1 MNVKLGIWNANFKN
15 DTFCTLLLVSALLWL
30 AHVQKM
36 INYTVGFWYRHSAL
50 DGPART
56 EAASFVINNEGYI
69 CCGYKGGSS
78 PTKLKGFMGN
88 IHLLRAAMV
97 IGHNVPICQLKQVT
111 EVQLL
116 VLP

>member
-1 MNVKLGIWNANFKN
+1 MNVSIWNATSKTILFVLFACIG
-15 DTFCTLLLVSALLWL
+15 TSLVSSCTEDDE
-30 AHVQKM
+30 
-36 INYTVGFWYRHSAL
+36 YTVGVWYRRSAL

-78 PTKLKGFMGN
+78 PTKLRDLWKYTPVEGGN
-88 IHLLRAAMV
+88 GYWTH
-97 IGHNVPICQLKQVT
+97 VPICQLKQVT